1 MLKIFKRNIK
11 SEYKERLTKA
21 FPKKLHSDLNAVLKI
36 IPFDNNK
43 VKLFDGT
50 IHQVDNLIHENEL
63 DVILDNETLK
73 IPYRLYFDEPN
84 PELEKTLTDKQ
95 KDILNCIYLRHHNG
109 HLREERLNLL
119 SDNSEK
125 WVIPFI
131 IQLVGEYIYEL
142 LPIIDKK
149 VNEKTLTFYAEFSVE
164 NPKYWQQTESRMI
177 SYWNEYYRLKFP
189 KLKEY
194 LGFEIVKRIKND
206 RTTRV
211 IVAQPLN
218 SDKSKPI

>member
-1 MLKIFKRNIK
+1 MLKIFKGNIT

-21 FPKKLHSDLNAVLKI
+21 FPKKLHSDLNEVLKI

-63 DVILDNETLK
+63 DVVLDNETLT
-73 IPYRLYFDEPN
+73 IPYRLYFDELN

-119 SDNSEK
+119 SDNLEK
-125 WVIPFI
+125 WTVPFL
-131 IQLVGEYIYEL
+131 IQLIGEYIYEL

-149 VNEKTLTFYAEFSVE
+149 VNENTLDFCAEFRDE
-164 NPKYWQQTESRMI
+164 NSIYWQ
-177 SYWNEYYRLKFP
+177 
-189 KLKEY
+189 
-194 LGFEIVKRIKND
+194 
-206 RTTRV
+206 
-211 IVAQPLN
+211 
-218 SDKSKPI
+218 